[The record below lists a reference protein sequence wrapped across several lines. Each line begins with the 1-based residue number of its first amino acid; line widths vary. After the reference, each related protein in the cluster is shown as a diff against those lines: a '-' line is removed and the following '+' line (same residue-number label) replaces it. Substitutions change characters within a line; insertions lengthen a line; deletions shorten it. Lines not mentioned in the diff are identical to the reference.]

1 MKRTKLKDRVLPTYS
16 KGEEIFNMVTH
27 IVGGGMGIITLIAGT
42 IIAILHHSGYAL
54 FSIFLFAASM
64 IVLYT
69 MSSIYHGLSP
79 KKETAKK
86 VLQVLDHCT
95 IFALIAG
102 SYTPFALCSFR
113 NYDPYLGWGIFTLI
127 WGFGIL
133 GIVLNSID
141 LKKYKVFS
149 MICYL
154 VMGWCII
161 FKSSLLPQ
169 LLSVP
174 GTVLLV
180 LGGIFYTIGAI
191 FYVLG
196 RTKKWMH
203 SIFHLFILFGNL
215 MHILCILIYVI

>member
-86 VLQVLDHCT
+86 VL
-95 IFALIAG
+95 
-102 SYTPFALCSFR
+102 
-113 NYDPYLGWGIFTLI
+113 
-127 WGFGIL
+127 
-133 GIVLNSID
+133 
-141 LKKYKVFS
+141 
-149 MICYL
+149 
-154 VMGWCII
+154 
-161 FKSSLLPQ
+161 
-169 LLSVP
+169 
-174 GTVLLV
+174 
-180 LGGIFYTIGAI
+180 
-191 FYVLG
+191 
-196 RTKKWMH
+196 
-203 SIFHLFILFGNL
+203 
-215 MHILCILIYVI
+215 